1 MQGVDSFMPTNLPPE
16 YYDAEDQYKAA
27 ASPQEKIT
35 RLEELIS
42 TVPKHKGTDKLRAD
56 LRKRLSKLKAAAQT
70 KKGGSRHVSAFHVEK
85 EGAGQVPVIG
95 APNSGKSALV
105 NALTNA
111 SPEVAIF
118 PHTTWTVTPGMML
131 VDHAPIQLVDTPPLH
146 KDYIEPALMDL
157 IRRSDLLLLV
167 VDLQADPI
175 EQLEES
181 IRILAEQRIKALH
194 LRQEDDQGARITFL
208 PILVVV
214 NKCDDEQLD
223 EDCEILEELLEGNWP
238 IVPVSATT
246 ERNLEALKNRV
257 FERLKLI
264 RVYSKPP
271 GAEPDRTK
279 PFVLE
284 KGSTVE
290 DFAAK
295 VHHDF
300 FDQLKS
306 ARIWG
311 SGAFQGQ
318 VVSRDHK
325 LWEGDII
332 ELRI

>member
-1 MQGVDSFMPTNLPPE
+1 MPTNLPPE

-27 ASPQEKIT
+27 SSPEEKIK

-56 LRKRLSKLKAAAQT
+56 LRKRLSKLKTAAQS
-70 KKGGSRHVSAFHVEK
+70 KKGASRHVSAFHVDK
-85 EGAGQVPVIG
+85 EGAGQVPLIG
-95 APNSGKSALV
+95 TPNVGKSALV
-105 NALTNA
+105 TALTNA

-118 PHTTWTVTPGMML
+118 PHTTWTVNPGMML

-146 KDYIEPALMDL
+146 KEYIEPALMDL

-175 EQLEES
+175 EQLEETLAL
-181 IRILAEQRIKALH
+181 LAEHRIRPIH
-194 LRQEDDQGARITFL
+194 LQYENDQEARITFL
-208 PILVVV
+208 PVLVVV
-214 NKCDDEQLD
+214 NKYDDEQFD
-223 EDCEILEELLEGNWP
+223 EDFEILQELLEGKWP
-238 IVPVSATT
+238 LIPVSATT
-246 ERNLEALKNRV
+246 GRNLDELRNTV
-257 FERLKLI
+257 FERLELI

-271 GAEPDRTK
+271 GADPDRTK
-279 PFVLE
+279 PFVLA

-300 FDQLKS
+300 FNQLKS

-318 VVSRDHK
+318 VVSRDHE